1 MPYDDSQARDKD
13 GKWTSGGSSGGG
25 LPPSAY
31 AAGMAKAPR
40 VFTKRVKPN
49 TIEDVNIDDRA
60 TIRTDDGYDVNI
72 IVDRPTRLHDQDA
85 IWYREQGAD
94 PSSETNVKRAY
105 FTQIKYLWR

>member
-1 MPYDDSQARDKD
+1 M
-13 GKWTSGGSSGGG
+13 TSTT
-25 LPPSAY
+25 PI
-31 AAGMAKAPR
+31 KQPR

-72 IVDRPTRLHDQDA
+72 IVDRPTRWHDQDA
-85 IWYREQGAD
+85 IWYHEQGTD
-94 PSSETNVKRAY
+94 PSIEENVKRAY